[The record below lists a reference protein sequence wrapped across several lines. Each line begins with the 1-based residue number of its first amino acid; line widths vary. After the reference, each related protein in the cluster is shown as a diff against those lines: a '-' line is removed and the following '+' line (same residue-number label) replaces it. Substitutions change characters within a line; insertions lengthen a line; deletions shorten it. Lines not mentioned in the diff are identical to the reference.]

1 MSDQIPGRETALLRT
16 LPREDPVPEREAD
29 DLVAILQSEGLV
41 GHRRS
46 LRIISMLA
54 AAAVLLAAGAVGG
67 VFLTNR
73 NSLERALARTDLT
86 VSDRILLLQRAGS
99 AYVRAAQQYADAVDR
114 TDSTAM
120 QVASHVLVGAASAV
134 ARSQLDGGL
143 SARLTSVLAA
153 VPAPAAKTPNIIWY

>member
-1 MSDQIPGRETALLRT
+1 MSDEITPRESALLRT

-29 DLVAILQSEGLV
+29 DLVNILQSEGLI
-41 GHRRS
+41 GHRRT
-46 LRIISMLA
+46 LRNVSMLA
-54 AAAVLLAAGAVGG
+54 AAVVLLAVGALGG
-67 VFLTNR
+67 MLFTNR
-73 NSLERALARTDLT
+73 NSLERALGRTDLT
-86 VSDRILLLQRAGS
+86 VSERILLLQRAGS

-143 SARLTSVLAA
+143 AARLTSAIAA
-153 VPAPAAKTPNIIWY
+153 APAPATKTPNIIWY